1 MKKGSFVAVVLIA
14 AICLLHFT
22 PEAGGAT
29 RAPTANE
36 PNTYTITI
44 QNFMFSPQK
53 LEVPANAKV
62 TWINKDEE
70 PHTVVEVQNV
80 FASHALDTDETFTY
94 RFAKAGTY
102 TFFCTLHPRMTG
114 TLVVEAK

>member
-70 PHTVVEVQNV
+70 SGTPSSRCKTY
-80 FASHALDTDETFTY
+80 SLRTPSTRTKRSPTDSPRRAPTPSSA
-94 RFAKAGTY
+94 R
-102 TFFCTLHPRMTG
+102 CTL
-114 TLVVEAK
+114 E